1 MIVKHVM
8 AGIMIG
14 LFGASVASARV
25 AAPVVDEPAKKQ
37 IAVVRVVANEEPA
50 EGQVAVVRV
59 TTGEDQD
66 DQRVVV
72 GVASEKGAGGDPS
85 IIVMKK
91 MAGSEDGTGPV
102 AQNID
107 AGGPWLGVQFGPVT
121 KPLAAHLK
129 LGENTGQMIL
139 NVAEGSPADLAG
151 LQQYDVLVGV
161 DGKSVSSDLGA
172 FLDLVRSFS
181 PNEVHTFDVI
191 RESTSQ
197 RINLTVGARPE
208 NWASL
213 KYKYESE
220 QPEVIGGQVF
230 RRGGIL
236 EKDPAGV
243 WQFKELDEL
252 KDMQGVWQH
261 LPKFDP
267 QDVRFHWRGSGAGG
281 PNKMQIFI
289 DKGHEVRIETDADGK
304 ITVTKTVREDGQE
317 STTTQ
322 TYENEAAF
330 EAADPEAF
338 KSFKSDL
345 GVGPG
350 NFLFERS
357 LKLPDGVFFHGG
369 PKGFNFDID
378 IELERELA
386 EAMRDSAQGAQQRAE
401 EARQRAMEL
410 RERLEET
417 IRDKISVAPG
427 EDGRRRLMIRHKV
440 GTSFEVEADGS
451 IRVVTRSGDSE
462 IVERFQSVEQMKN
475 DRPELYE
482 KYDAVRNVKD

>member
-1 MIVKHVM
+1 MIVKHVL
-8 AGIMIG
+8 AGVIIG
-14 LFGASVASARV
+14 LFGASVASARI
-25 AAPVVDEPAKKQ
+25 AAPVVDEPAEKK
-37 IAVVRVVANEEPA
+37 IAVVRVVAGEEPA
-50 EGQVAVVRV
+50 EGHVAVVRV
-59 TTGEDQD
+59 ASGEEQGH
-66 DQRVVV
+66 QRVVV
-72 GVASEKGAGGDPS
+72 GVASEEGAGSEPG
-85 IIVMKK
+85 IFVMKK
-91 MAGSEDGTGPV
+91 MTGSEDGSGVV
-102 AQNID
+102 AQNIE

-121 KPLAAHLK
+121 KPLAAHLR
-129 LGENTGQMIL
+129 LAENTGQMIL

-172 FLDLVRSFS
+172 FLELVRSFS
-181 PNEVHTFDVI
+181 PNELRVFDVI

-213 KYKYESE
+213 KYKYESD

-230 RRGGIL
+230 RRGGII

-252 KDMQGVWQH
+252 KDMQDVWQH
-261 LPKFDP
+261 MPKFDP
-267 QDVRFHWRGSGAGG
+267 QDVRFQWRGLGAGG

-289 DKGHEVRIETDADGK
+289 DKGHEVRIETDAAGK
-304 ITVTKTVREDGQE
+304 MTVTKTIRENDQE

-338 KSFKSDL
+338 KSFKSDM

-350 NFLFERS
+350 NFFFERHAQR
-357 LKLPDGVFFHGG
+357 LPGGVFYRGVPECFE
-369 PKGFNFDID
+369 ID
-378 IELERELA
+378 VDTQRELA
-386 EAMRDSAQGAQQRAE
+386 EAMRDSAQNAQQRAE
-401 EARQRAMEL
+401 EARQRALEL
-410 RERLEET
+410 KERLEVT
-417 IRDKISVAPG
+417 IRENLSAAPG
-427 EDGRRRLMIRHKV
+427 EDGRRRIMIRQKV

-451 IRVVTRSGDSE
+451 IRVVTRSGDAE
-462 IVERFQSVEQMKN
+462 IVERFQNIEQMKTS
-475 DRPELYE
+475 RPELFE
-482 KYDAVRNVKD
+482 KYEAVRNIKE